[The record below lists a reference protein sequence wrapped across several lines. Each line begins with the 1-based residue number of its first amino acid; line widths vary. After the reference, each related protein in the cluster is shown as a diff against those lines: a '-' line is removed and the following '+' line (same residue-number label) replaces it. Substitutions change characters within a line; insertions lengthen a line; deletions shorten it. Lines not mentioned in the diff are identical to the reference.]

1 MKKQMIAALIATML
15 LTSCAA
21 QGTQTDSAQT
31 AEQATPTATP
41 EPAYEGPLYEV
52 SYEKIQDTIPAFRNP
67 NISTTVLDD
76 NGYLGMILRTDF
88 AEDGVLNIAYDYH
101 PRGNGTNG
109 YYRYFC
115 TTDLQPVPIEGDY
128 DFLGY
133 GNGYYLFAHEVGD
146 DHNQRYVQLYDSDF
160 NLVYDSTGAY
170 DLQNW
175 GPCNIYLNTGWMPG
189 EKLATGEEGYF
200 NLFTQEWRAL
210 PSDQHLGGLDIVGYN
225 MYSFYSEGLAH
236 VWGNGTHVQMGWTP
250 YTEYPVLGFID
261 ENGDWALRFDDLP
274 AFDNLTVN
282 GCTGFLNGECLICAH
297 DKGYL
302 PSDYTEN
309 TDMLYRQYIYRID
322 KEGNILGETDYES
335 YEQFYVD
342 VMNANRQKADFV
354 ASGDGNYRVEE
365 AQIADGL
372 TLRIKNPLTYGTP
385 ATDLELNQYELVDC
399 NGHEYDLP
407 EGQISGAIVGD
418 NGVVMLRMNEYL
430 SAEDD
435 GLPLAEHLSETYSP
449 WYTIKLNYIAP
460 DDYTVPAD
468 QVQNLTPAEGT
479 PMAEDVMLHTNCEQ
493 FVAWMDTGV
502 HDMKLHFS
510 LSDQSE
516 DYTVQDSEY
525 KAWGEDHVQVWVQFH
540 WLDQKATDDYSY
552 EQPVITAEWLDADG
566 NAHQGTY
573 DGYSLTEDEALD
585 DCKSY

>member
-1 MKKQMIAALIATML
+1 M
-15 LTSCAA
+15 
-21 QGTQTDSAQT
+21 
-31 AEQATPTATP
+31 
-41 EPAYEGPLYEV
+41 
-52 SYEKIQDTIPAFRNP
+52 
-67 NISTTVLDD
+67 
-76 NGYLGMILRTDF
+76 
-88 AEDGVLNIAYDYH
+88 
-101 PRGNGTNG
+101 
-109 YYRYFC
+109 
-115 TTDLQPVPIEGDY
+115 
-128 DFLGY
+128 
-133 GNGYYLFAHEVGD
+133 
-146 DHNQRYVQLYDSDF
+146 
-160 NLVYDSTGAY
+160 
-170 DLQNW
+170 
-175 GPCNIYLNTGWMPG
+175 
-189 EKLATGEEGYF
+189 
-200 NLFTQEWRAL
+200 
-210 PSDQHLGGLDIVGYN
+210 
-225 MYSFYSEGLAH
+225 
-236 VWGNGTHVQMGWTP
+236 
-250 YTEYPVLGFID
+250 
-261 ENGDWALRFDDLP
+261 
-274 AFDNLTVN
+274 
-282 GCTGFLNGECLICAH
+282 NGECLICAH

-322 KEGNILGETDYES
+322 KEGNILGETDYAS

-342 VMNANRQKADFV
+342 VMNANRQKADFF
-354 ASGDGNYRVEE
+354 ASSDGNYRVSE

-407 EGQISGAIVGD
+407 EGQINGAIVGD
-418 NGVVMLRMNEYL
+418 NGVVMLRMNEHL

-479 PMAEDVMLHTNCEQ
+479 PKAEDVMLHTNCEA
-493 FVAWMDTGV
+493 FVAWMDVGV

-525 KAWGEDHVQVWVQFH
+525 EALDEDHVQVWVQFH
-540 WLDQKATDDYSY
+540 WLDQKATGDHSY

-573 DGYSLTEDEALD
+573 DGYILTEDEALD

>member
-210 PSDQHLGGLDIVGYN
+210 PSGQHLSGLDIVGYN

-236 VWGNGTHVQMGWTP
+236 VWGNGTHVQMGSTP

-335 YEQFYVD
+335 YEQFYAD
-342 VMNANRQKADFV
+342 VMNANRQKADFF
-354 ASGDGNYRVEE
+354 ASNDGNYRVEE

-399 NGHEYDLP
+399 NGHKYDLP

-435 GLPLAEHLSETYSP
+435 GLPLEEHLSETYSP

-479 PMAEDVMLHTNCEQ
+479 PQGRGRDAAHELR
-493 FVAWMDTGV
+493 
-502 HDMKLHFS
+502 
-510 LSDQSE
+510 
-516 DYTVQDSEY
+516 TVC
-525 KAWGEDHVQVWVQFH
+525 G
-540 WLDQKATDDYSY
+540 LDGRRRTRHEAAF
-552 EQPVITAEWLDADG
+552 QPV
-566 NAHQGTY
+566 
-573 DGYSLTEDEALD
+573 
-585 DCKSY
+585 